1 MRKQNS
7 RESQWLANKSK
18 LMVFTL
24 NHASMINCPY
34 FLRKWGNRH
43 ASWVNL
49 EPETN
54 RLCKSG
60 SMMGNVCQ
68 SSLYSRLGSTDR
80 HFWLWML
87 CTLPGFAWAKGEG
100 TARANF
106 RGFIS
111 FSVSHV
117 KKGTLTL
124 EVICVEEFLIMK
136 GLWMLFRGGWVEP
149 HQVFNCF
156 LGVRLPWR
164 SVISPDLFEKITYS
178 YSFTKCTWPQGPWP
192 IPNELSDWS
201 EAVEQLTASSLS
213 IFWFPEAPFIWHH
226 HGKIREGGLGSWR
239 STGLGSH
246 LWSLF
251 SVMCRLCYCTLEIYL
266 IL

>member
-1 MRKQNS
+1 MLPWLTALIFW
-7 RESQWLANKSK
+7 ESEETGMLAELIWSQRQTGFANQG
-18 LMVFTL
+18 
-24 NHASMINCPY
+24 A
-34 FLRKWGNRH
+34 W
-43 ASWVNL
+43 WVMYARAHSIPGWAPL
-49 EPETN
+49 IGT
-54 RLCKSG
+54 S
-60 SMMGNVCQ
+60 
-68 SSLYSRLGSTDR
+68 D
-80 HFWLWML
+80 WML

-201 EAVEQLTASSLS
+201 EAVEQLTASSLC
-213 IFWFPEAPFIWHH
+213 IFWFLEAPFIWHH